1 MARIIVLNIPH
12 HLTQRGNYRQIVF
25 DTNNDRVQYLSWIKE
40 YSERYGL
47 KVWAYCLMDNHVH
60 FIVMPSDT
68 DSLAK
73 TFNQAHMRYS
83 QPKFMSSKNKF
94 NCINWLQIAK
104 FHFGTTN
111 LISKCV
117 TIYHSLGC

>member
-1 MARIIVLNIPH
+1 MARMARIIVPNIPH

-60 FIVMPSDT
+60 FIVVPSDT

-83 QPKFMSSKNKF
+83 Q
-94 NCINWLQIAK
+94 
-104 FHFGTTN
+104 
-111 LISKCV
+111 
-117 TIYHSLGC
+117 YHNEKIGQRGHL